1 MGWCFWAAAGM
12 VLQDYSEFWQGLI
25 RGIKKVPAVLWGTGG
40 HLFAVGLGGLRALR
54 SLKD

>member
-25 RGIKKVPAVLWGTGG
+25 RGIKKVPAVLGDRRAPFCGW
-40 HLFAVGLGGLRALR
+40 LGRP
-54 SLKD
+54 